1 MVSEITSILK
11 NKSKRNSVDFFSSAK
26 EIIIYGAGNTG
37 RDVLRLLMRHGVQ
50 IKCFLDINA
59 KSGENID
66 GIPVYSPY
74 DDIIL
79 NSDKRD
85 TVVLLA
91 LFNRDADTLP
101 VLTNLKRL
109 GYERTISFIEF
120 HSYFTDELGDRF
132 WLTSLDYY
140 EGLDDVVTSVYK
152 LLEDPLSRELYLS
165 IIDFRMTGD
174 CLRLPDPHM
183 NQYFADDA
191 QMRKPLRFIDCGA
204 FDGDTV
210 LQLFHKYGTVKSIAA
225 FEPDLDNFR
234 KLVSLV
240 KSGEFRLAD
249 TISLWPCGVWSSS
262 EQLNFSEGGGEAGSI
277 KKDGSVTI
285 QCVSLD
291 DVLHGFQPDFI
302 KMDIEGAEYDALLGA
317 KKLIHDDLP
326 DMAICVYH
334 RPAHVWQIPLL
345 IKSWDLGYRFYL
357 RSYGY
362 NGFDTVL
369 YAVADKA
376 RRNHDQ

>member
-11 NKSKRNSVDFFSSAK
+11 NKSKRNPIDFFSSTK
-26 EIIIYGAGNTG
+26 EVIIYGAGNTG
-37 RDVLRLLMRHGVQ
+37 RDVLSLLTRHGVP

-59 KSGENID
+59 KSGKAVD
-66 GIPVYSPY
+66 GIPAYSPS

-85 TVVLLA
+85 TVVVLA
-91 LFNRDADTLP
+91 LFNRDTDTMP

-109 GYERTISFIEF
+109 GYERIINFIDF
-120 HSYFTDELGDRF
+120 HSYFSDEMGERF

-140 EGLDDVVTSVYK
+140 EGLDDVVSSGYE
-152 LLEDPLSRELYLS
+152 LWEDDLSRDIYKAV
-165 IIDFRMTGD
+165 IDFRMTGD
-174 CLRLPDPHM
+174 CSRLLVPHLD
-183 NQYFADDA
+183 QYFAEDIPL
-191 QMRKPLRFIDCGA
+191 RKPVRFVDCGA

-210 LQLFHKYGTVKSIAA
+210 LQLFRKYGPVKSIAA
-225 FEPDLDNFR
+225 FEPDLDNFH
-234 KLVSLV
+234 KLTSLV
-240 KSGEFRLAD
+240 KFGEFRLAD
-249 TISLWPCGVWSSS
+249 SISLWPCGVWSSS

-291 DVLHGFQPDFI
+291 DALHGFQPDFI
-302 KMDIEGAEYDALLGA
+302 KMDIEGAEYDAVLGA
-317 KKLIHDDLP
+317 KKLIHEDLP

-334 RPAHVWQIPLL
+334 RPAHVWQIPRLL
-345 IKSWDLGYRFYL
+345 KSWDLGYRFYL

-376 RRNHDQ
+376 RRNHDK